1 LILTTIQRHT
11 NARKAYEAYRA
22 TLTTTASGEYSPEC
36 IVHLERTLDEAY
48 FPNLRKD
55 DLMTRNAEQ
64 VVSRQYETLQEHLK
78 PLLVV
83 PQLWLWR
90 TGDFIISAHGITL
103 QSKRFRGFAPRGS
116 KDVSSKAFSYDKIDA
131 EVQIGLIVAEYI
143 QSFGEEHMLDEGLK
157 VPPTLDLFER
167 QVVSILSAVK
177 TYTKETK
184 RDEIIF
190 EKEESFHENLS
201 DFRSELAMIQYILQQ
216 QETILDKLIDDGQ
229 RNRAAKVALQQQAN
243 EGKDTPAVENPQP
256 EWPSP
261 EWAPILQARDML
273 TRYQARVRKI
283 DADAERIESNVQDLL
298 NLKRTYVSIQDS
310 HASVQDSHASVLLS
324 VAAVGFAIITI
335 IFAPLAF
342 LTALFALKIQGF
354 ESLYVKSSGDGEVGE
369 DPVYHGGKLAS
380 VFSE

>member
-1 LILTTIQRHT
+1 
-11 NARKAYEAYRA
+11 
-22 TLTTTASGEYSPEC
+22 
-36 IVHLERTLDEAY
+36 
-48 FPNLRKD
+48 
-55 DLMTRNAEQ
+55 MTRNAEQ
-64 VVSRQYETLQEHLK
+64 VVSRQYEKSEEHLK

-90 TGDFIISAHGITL
+90 TGNFIVSAHGINL
-103 QSKRFRGFAPRGS
+103 QSKRFRGYAPRGVGDFGS
-116 KDVSSKAFSYDKIDA
+116 KIFSYEKVDTEI
-131 EVQIGLIVAEYI
+131 QTGLIIAEYI
-143 QSFGEEHMLDEGLK
+143 RSFGEEQVLEEGLK
-157 VPPTLDLFER
+157 VPPTLDLFES

-177 TYTKETK
+177 KYTKETK

-216 QETILDKLIDDGQ
+216 QETILDELMEDGQ
-229 RNRAAKVALQQQAN
+229 KNRAAKVASQQQAN
-243 EGKDTPAVENPQP
+243 DGKDTPAVDNPQP
-256 EWPSP
+256 EWPP
-261 EWAPILQARDML
+261 LEWTPILQARDML

-354 ESLYVKSSGDGEVGE
+354 ESLYMEAGGDGKAQQ
-369 DPVYHGGKLAS
+369 DPIYHGGKLAG
-380 VFSE
+380 VFSESNSECLVNGR